1 MTNSFSLGNRQIPP
15 YAPDACPG
23 ARDST
28 LSTRQ
33 LLTTHYVYHANTRS
47 YPHQHG
53 RAPART
59 EIRQPT
65 AAHTVC
71 Q

>member
-1 MTNSFSLGNRQIPP
+1 MTTPFSLGNRQIPP
-15 YAPDACPG
+15 YAPDAYPG

-33 LLTTHYVYHANTRS
+33 LLTAHYVYHANTRS
-47 YPHQHG
+47 YPRHNG
-53 RAPART
+53 RAPASSETHR
-59 EIRQPT
+59 PM
-65 AAHTVC
+65 AAHTIC